1 MSATFRDFF
10 FKFLIPYKII
20 GITPFKN
27 SANKLNVNLCFPQT
41 FIVALVVLIYW
52 LGVVMTFIVDRSTT
66 YALSVIANWIQ
77 VITNAVALTIALTYP
92 LLKEITVNSIIKLF
106 EKVDAELS
114 YLQIKLNYK
123 SDTRKYRILLFS
135 CFLLLLSSTVFDFV
149 VSIHVLQNIKVWYW
163 FVTILPLLV
172 YTFAL
177 SQAFIVIGFIKQRCQ
192 LINEVILE
200 FESSDT
206 KSMVL
211 AKNIV
216 LVSIFNDKKPIIS
229 LSELFSKL
237 FIALNDLCELSHHIE
252 HLFGPLF
259 LTTFGA
265 IFAVT
270 SIQLFYCYLVIVT
283 PTDFFKKNTT
293 WPLIQSINIIVINL
307 MLVIGITSICENVSL
322 EVRKIITHTVN
333 FIKLFCEF

>member
-1 MSATFRDFF
+1 M
-10 FKFLIPYKII
+10 

-27 SANKLNVNLCFPQT
+27 SANKLNVNLCFPQ
-41 FIVALVVLIYW
+41 ILIIALAVLFYW
-52 LGVVMTFIVDRSTT
+52 FGIVMTFIINRSNSYT
-66 YALSVIANWIQ
+66 LSVIANWIQ
-77 VITNAVALTIALTYP
+77 IITNAVALTISLTYP
-92 LLKEITVNSIIKLF
+92 IFKDMTVNSIIKLF

-114 YLQIKLNYK
+114 YLKIKLNY
-123 SDTRKYRILLFS
+123 SLDTKKYRILLLS
-135 CFLLLLSSTVFDFV
+135 CFLLLLTSTVFDFV
-149 VSIHVLQNIKVWYW
+149 VSIYVLENLKVWYW
-163 FVTILPLLV
+163 FVVILPLLI

-200 FESSDT
+200 FQSNDRQSV
-206 KSMVL
+206 VL
-211 AKNIV
+211 AKNVV

-237 FIALNDLCELSHHIE
+237 FIALNDLCELCHHIE

-270 SIQLFYCYLVIVT
+270 SIQLFYCYLVIIT
-283 PTDFFKKNTT
+283 PLDQSKRSSTL
-293 WPLIQSINIIVINL
+293 PLIQSINIIAINL
-307 MLVIGITSICENVSL
+307 MLVIGITSICESVSI
-322 EVRKIITHTVN
+322 EVRKNVTVSL
-333 FIKLFCEF
+333 I